1 MATLK
6 QAINKLLEPRIG
18 EHEGDKNLVVAVG
31 IIIIFGLIMLSSA
44 TSAVAYAKFGN
55 SYYYFTHQ
63 LFGLFLG
70 LIAGWLFSRLDYHLW
85 RKYAFYFLIFSIVL
99 LLLVFIPGLS
109 ATYGKARSW
118 INVFGLFSLQPSEF
132 VKLSFLLYLAAWLE
146 SRGKKLSD
154 LHQGAGPFVVVLGA
168 IAFLMILQPDIGTL
182 SIIALVSL
190 IVYFVGG
197 GKIFHILIM
206 IFVGVL
212 AFTVMVHYKPYQ
224 MNRFK
229 CLSDPSFSS
238 NDICYQVN
246 QSLIAV
252 GSGGLF
258 GRGLG
263 ESRQKFMYLPEVS
276 GDSIFPIVAEETGLI
291 FSGLLVILYIYVF
304 YRGYL
309 IAKYAPDMFGRIL
322 ALGIVSWIVIQAI
335 FNIGGMVNFLPMT
348 GVPLPFISYGGSAI
362 MSSLAAI
369 GILVNISKQTRTTRN
384 A

>member
-6 QAINKLLEPRIG
+6 QAINKLLEPKGG
-18 EHEGDKNLVVAVG
+18 EHESDKNLVVAVG
-31 IIIIFGLIMLSSA
+31 VIVVFGLIMLSSA

-55 SYYYFTHQ
+55 SYYYFANQ
-63 LFGLFLG
+63 LFGLALG
-70 LIAGWLFSRLDYHLW
+70 IFAGYSFSRLDYHIW
-85 RKYAFYFLIFSIVL
+85 RKYAFAFLIFSIIL

-109 ATYGKARSW
+109 ATWGRSRSW
-118 INVFGLFSLQPSEF
+118 INIFGFSLQPSEF
-132 VKLSFLLYLAAWLE
+132 VKLFYLLYLAAWLE
-146 SRGKKLSD
+146 SREKKLSD
-154 LHQGAGPFVVVLGA
+154 LHQGTGPFAVVLGV
-168 IAFLMILQPDIGTL
+168 IAFLMILQPDVGTL
-182 SIIALVSL
+182 SIIALISL

-197 GKIFHILIM
+197 GKIFHI
-206 IFVGVL
+206 FVIAIIGVL
-212 AFTVMVHYKPYQ
+212 AFAIMVHYKPYQ
-224 MNRFK
+224 MDRFR
-229 CLSDPSFSS
+229 CLVDPSFSR

-252 GSGGLF
+252 GSGGIF

-263 ESRQKFMYLPEVS
+263 ESRQKFMYLPEVM
-276 GDSIFPIVAEETGLI
+276 GDSIFPIIAEETGLI
-291 FSGLLVILYIYVF
+291 ISGLLVILYVYIF

-322 ALGIVSWIVIQAI
+322 AIGIVSWIVIQAI

-369 GILVNISKQTRTTRN
+369 GILINISKHTKIGIRC
-384 A
+384 

>member
-6 QAINKLLEPRIG
+6 QAINKLLEPRVG
-18 EHEGDKNLVVAVG
+18 EHEGDRSLIIAVG
-31 IIIIFGLIMLSSA
+31 VIIIFGLIMLSSA

-70 LIAGWLFSRLDYHLW
+70 LIAGFLFSRLDYHLW
-85 RKYAFYFLIFSIVL
+85 RKYALVFLIFSIVL

-109 ATYGKARSW
+109 ASWGKSRSW
-118 INVFGLFSLQPSEF
+118 INVFGFSLQPSEF
-132 VKLSFLLYLAAWLE
+132 VKLFYLLYLAAWLE

-154 LHQGAGPFVVVLGA
+154 LHQGTGPFVIVLGA
-168 IAFLMILQPDIGTL
+168 IAFLMLLQPDIGTL

-190 IVYFVGG
+190 IVYFIGG
-197 GKIFHILIM
+197 GKIFHILVM
-206 IFVGVL
+206 ITIGVL
-212 AFTVMVHYKPYQ
+212 AFAVMVHYKPYQ
-224 MNRFK
+224 MDRFR
-229 CLSDPSFSS
+229 CLADPGFSS

-252 GSGGLF
+252 GSGGF
-258 GRGLG
+258 WGRGLG

-276 GDSIFPIVAEETGLI
+276 GDSIFPIIAEETGLI

-322 ALGIVSWIVIQAI
+322 AIGIVSWIVIQAI
-335 FNIGGMVNFLPMT
+335 FNIGGMVNLLPMT
-348 GVPLPFISYGGSAI
+348 GVPLPFISYGGTAI
-362 MSSLAAI
+362 ISSLAAI
-369 GILVNISKQTRTTRN
+369 GILINISKHTKMGVRC
-384 A
+384 